1 MNNDYLL
8 NLLEQGKRADGR
20 KLEDYRKITIET
32 GISKN
37 AEGSARC
44 KIGDTEVLA
53 GVKMDVGT
61 PYPDS
66 PDEGSIIVTTEL
78 SPIASPDFELGPP
91 GAWATEIS
99 RIVDRGIRESKAVDF
114 KTLCIKPGEKCWLLF
129 IDIYPL
135 NDDGNLI
142 DASMLAAMAAL
153 KQVKFLKLN
162 SENKP
167 EFGEHSTKKLQIKK
181 ETVTVTVYKAG
192 KSLFVDCSNKEE
204 EMIDARLSVSVDNGK
219 IHAMQKGGAM
229 AITLQEIETMIDLAM
244 KKEKDLRKALDSVK

>member
-1 MNNDYLL
+1 MNPRQPEEAKMNNDYLL

-78 SPIASPDFELGPP
+78 SPIASPDFELG
-91 GAWATEIS
+91 
-99 RIVDRGIRESKAVDF
+99 
-114 KTLCIKPGEKCWLLF
+114 
-129 IDIYPL
+129 
-135 NDDGNLI
+135 
-142 DASMLAAMAAL
+142 
-153 KQVKFLKLN
+153 
-162 SENKP
+162 
-167 EFGEHSTKKLQIKK
+167 
-181 ETVTVTVYKAG
+181 
-192 KSLFVDCSNKEE
+192 
-204 EMIDARLSVSVDNGK
+204 
-219 IHAMQKGGAM
+219 
-229 AITLQEIETMIDLAM
+229 
-244 KKEKDLRKALDSVK
+244 